1 MKIHRSRRTWPWRL
15 ACLAALV
22 AAAGANELESGR
34 EVERAEPST
43 AAQEQ
48 SIEWGRDSLGSR
60 WRHPWYDGSRD
71 RVRRID
77 VKSPW
82 STPNWQ
88 PAGGGGGPS
97 FEWLPVL
104 FWTAGLLLLAGVAYL
119 LLRAWLLLEDKKML
133 GADGAGQSASGGA
146 VDDAARV
153 EALPFRITK
162 GALDLLGE
170 ARRLY
175 EQGNYAEA
183 IVYLFSYQLVEMDK
197 HQVVRLSKG
206 KTNRQYLRELSR
218 RRTLRQLVEQTMVA
232 FEDVFFGNH
241 ELSRH
246 RFESCWRRLDEFGRL
261 VQQGTA

>member
-1 MKIHRSRRTWPWRL
+1 MKIHRSRRTWAWRL

-82 STPNWQ
+82 SSPNWQ
-88 PAGGGGGPS
+88 PAGGPG
-97 FEWLPVL
+97 FEWLVVFL
-104 FWTAGLLLLAGVAYL
+104 WTAGLLLLAGLAYL
-119 LLRAWLLLEDKKML
+119 LLRAWLQLEDKKML
-133 GADGAGQSASGGA
+133 GADGASQSASGA

-153 EALPFRITK
+153 EALPFRITR

-246 RFESCWRRLDEFGRL
+246 RFESCWRRLDEFGSL
-261 VQQGTA
+261 LQQGTA